1 MVRGSTATNDSRGV
15 RPAPPRPR
23 AGPTTDPR
31 PGNSRAPGVVQR
43 YIAKDD
49 HPKIVYMPDTVDTTG
64 EFQASLR
71 NLMGDH
77 AVRKL
82 TWGEFREIV
91 WPGTLTVDRDNLPAW
106 AAANLGR
113 GLNQSDHQPVPMV
126 DAVPAP
132 DVLEVRRQ
140 FDDDMTV
147 YHYAI
152 GGNIAYGLPNSQSH
166 LLKPYDMR
174 EAGDPLAHVLHTPS
188 ACVIQALDDFNVNV
202 PGTHDHS
209 TAAWHTYCRD
219 HIPQIDYRTDSH
231 YIRLYV
237 GELHYRL
244 KNNQVINWNNV
255 NWNTLG
261 GDGNYLV
268 STYPNG
274 APVGNVT
281 GHMVGVVIHGG
292 AVQTIHDR
300 QNLTAP
306 RLAGG
311 NVFVRYIFKM

>member
-1 MVRGSTATNDSRGV
+1 M
-15 RPAPPRPR
+15 
-23 AGPTTDPR
+23 
-31 PGNSRAPGVVQR
+31 QR

-64 EFQASLR
+64 EFQTSLR

-174 EAGDPLAHVLHTPS
+174 EPLRRASSRRSTTSTSTSP
-188 ACVIQALDDFNVNV
+188 ARMITRRQ
-202 PGTHDHS
+202 PGTR
-209 TAAWHTYCRD
+209 TAAITSR
-219 HIPQIDYRTDSH
+219 R
-231 YIRLYV
+231 
-237 GELHYRL
+237 
-244 KNNQVINWNNV
+244 
-255 NWNTLG
+255 
-261 GDGNYLV
+261 
-268 STYPNG
+268 
-274 APVGNVT
+274 
-281 GHMVGVVIHGG
+281 
-292 AVQTIHDR
+292 
-300 QNLTAP
+300 
-306 RLAGG
+306 
-311 NVFVRYIFKM
+311 